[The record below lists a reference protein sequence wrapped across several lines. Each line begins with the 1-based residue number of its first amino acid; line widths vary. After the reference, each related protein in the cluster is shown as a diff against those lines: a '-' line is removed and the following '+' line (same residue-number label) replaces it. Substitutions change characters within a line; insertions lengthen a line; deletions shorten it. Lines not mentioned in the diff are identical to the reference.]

1 MTTTDVSV
9 HLMESPPGAE
19 CTIDGRSYLYF
30 GGTSYLGLH
39 GHPDVIAAA
48 CEATRRYG
56 IHSATS
62 RSLYGNTPMLL
73 AVERQAA
80 EFFNLEGSFYF
91 ASGYL
96 SDAVLVQTLAPDFD
110 VLFLDESAHY
120 SVVEAA
126 LSARLPLVRF
136 RPRDADDLRRC
147 LQQHLGP
154 QQRPLVLTD
163 GVSPSLG
170 CVAPIDCHC
179 RVLEPYDGAAILV
192 DDAHGLGTIGDDGR
206 GTLDFF
212 GLWSRAVNDDPAA
225 ADRPRVRLYV
235 GGTLSKALGG
245 FGGIVPG
252 STALLRRVRTA
263 THYYEGAS
271 GPPTPVAAASACAL
285 ELLQRHPEL
294 RLRLRDN
301 VRAVRSGLRQLGLS
315 VEELPTPI
323 VPVQAGTAE
332 QMQRLQAELQ
342 QRGIIVPYMAAYSGL
357 GPAGALRVAV
367 FATHTDEMIQR
378 LLDALR
384 SLL

>member
-1 MTTTDVSV
+1 MPPSHPTV

-19 CTIDGRSYLYF
+19 CMIDGRLYLYF

-48 CEATRRYG
+48 CEATRKYG

-62 RSLYGNTPMLL
+62 RTFYGTTPVLL
-73 AVERQAA
+73 AVERLAA
-80 EFFNLEGSFYF
+80 EFFDLEGSFYF

-96 SDAVLVQTLAPDFD
+96 SNAVLVQTLAADFD

-126 LSARLPLVRF
+126 LTVRLPLVRF
-136 RPRDADDLRRC
+136 QARDPDDLQRA
-147 LQQHLGP
+147 LQQHVGP
-154 QQRPLVLTD
+154 NQRPLVLTD

-170 CVAPIDCHC
+170 CVAPIDRYC
-179 RVLEPYDGAAILV
+179 RILERYDGAAILV
-192 DDAHGLGTIGDDGR
+192 DDAHGMGTIGDHGR
-206 GTLDFF
+206 GTLDFL
-212 GLWSRAVNDDPAA
+212 GLWSRAINDDPAA
-225 ADRPRVRLYV
+225 ADRPPVRWYV

-252 STALLRRVRTA
+252 SVALLRRVRAA

-271 GPPTPVAAASACAL
+271 APATPVAAASACAL
-285 ELLQRHPEL
+285 QLVQRHSEL

-301 VRAVRSGLRQLGLS
+301 VRAVRSGLRQLGLA
-315 VEELPTPI
+315 VDEWPTPI
-323 VPVQAGTAE
+323 VAVQAGTAE
-332 QMQRLQAELQ
+332 QMQHLQAELQ

-357 GPAGALRVAV
+357 GAAGALRVAV
-367 FATHTDEMIQR
+367 FATHTDQMIQR
-378 LLDALR
+378 QLDALR
-384 SLL
+384 SAL

>member
-1 MTTTDVSV
+1 
-9 HLMESPPGAE
+9 MESPPGAE

-62 RSLYGNTPMLL
+62 RSLYGNTPVLL
-73 AVERQAA
+73 AVERLAA
-80 EFFNLEGSFYF
+80 QFFDLENSFYF
-91 ASGYL
+91 VSGYVSNAL
-96 SDAVLVQTLAPDFD
+96 LVQTLAPDFD

-126 LSARLPLVRF
+126 QAVRLPLVRF
-136 RPRDADDLRRC
+136 RPRDAEDLQRG

-154 QQRPLVLTD
+154 NQRPLVLTD
-163 GVSPSLG
+163 GVSSSLG
-170 CVAPIDCHC
+170 CVAPIDRYC
-179 RVLEPYDGAAILV
+179 RILEQYDGAAILV
-192 DDAHGLGTIGDDGR
+192 DDAHGMGTIGERGR
-206 GTLDFF
+206 GTLDFL
-212 GLWSRAVNDDPAA
+212 GLWSGAVNDDRAA
-225 ADRPRVRLYV
+225 ADRPPVRLYV

-252 STALLRRVRTA
+252 SAALLRRVRTA
-263 THYYEGAS
+263 THNYEGAS
-271 GPPTPVAAASACAL
+271 APATPVAAASACAL
-285 ELLQRHPEL
+285 ELVQRHPEL

-301 VRAVRSGLRQLGLS
+301 VRAVRGGLRQLGLS
-315 VEELPTPI
+315 VDELPTPI

-342 QRGIIVPYMAAYSGL
+342 ERGIIVPYMATYSGL
-357 GPAGALRVAV
+357 GAAGALRVAV

-378 LLDALR
+378 LLDAFR

>member
-1 MTTTDVSV
+1 MTKSPAAIHV
-9 HLMESPPGAE
+9 MESPPGAE
-19 CTIDGRSYLYF
+19 CTIDGRSFLYF

-62 RSLYGNTPMLL
+62 RSLYGNTPVLL
-73 AVERQAA
+73 AVEALVA
-80 EFFNLEGSFYF
+80 EFFDLEGSFYF

-96 SDAVLVQTLAPDFD
+96 SNAVLVQTLAPDFD
-110 VLFLDESAHY
+110 VLLLDESAHY

-136 RPRDADDLRRC
+136 RPRDAEDLQRN
-147 LQQHLGP
+147 LQQLGP
-154 QQRPLVLTD
+154 NQRPLVLTD

-170 CVAPIDCHC
+170 CVAPIDRYC
-179 RVLEPYDGAAILV
+179 RILEPYDGAAILV
-192 DDAHGLGTIGDDGR
+192 DDAHGMGTIGDHGR

-225 ADRPRVRLYV
+225 ADRPPVRLYV

-252 STALLRRVRTA
+252 SAALLRRVRTA

-271 GPPTPVAAASACAL
+271 APPTPVAAASARAL
-285 ELLQRHPEL
+285 ELVQCHPEL

-315 VEELPTPI
+315 VEESPTPI
-323 VPVQAGTAE
+323 VAVQAGTAE

-378 LLDALR
+378 LLAALC

>member
-1 MTTTDVSV
+1 MTQSDTTV
-9 HLMESPPGAE
+9 HLLESPPGAE

-39 GHPDVIAAA
+39 GHPQVIAAA
-48 CEATRRYG
+48 CEATRKYG

-62 RSLYGNTPMLL
+62 RSLYGNTPMVL
-73 AVERQAA
+73 AVERLAA
-80 EFFNLEGSFYF
+80 QFFGLEGSFYF

-96 SDAVLVQTLAPDFD
+96 SNAVLLQTLAADFD
-110 VLFLDESAHY
+110 LLFLDESAHY

-126 LSARLPLVRF
+126 QAVRRPLVRF
-136 RPRDADDLRRC
+136 RPRDPEDLQRG

-154 QQRPLVLTD
+154 HQRPLVLTD

-170 CVAPIDCHC
+170 CVSPID
-179 RVLEPYDGAAILV
+179 RYRRILEPYDGAAILV
-192 DDAHGLGTIGDDGR
+192 DDAHGMGTIGDHGR
-206 GTLDFF
+206 GTLDFL
-212 GLWSRAVNDDPAA
+212 GLWSNAVNDEPAA
-225 ADRPRVRLYV
+225 AVRTPVRLYV

-252 STALLRRVRTA
+252 SAALLRRVRAA

-285 ELLQRHPEL
+285 ELVQRHPEL
-294 RLRLRDN
+294 RRRLQDN
-301 VRAVRSGLRQLGLS
+301 VRAVRNGLRQLGLS
-315 VEELPTPI
+315 VDESPTPI

-342 QRGIIVPYMAAYSGL
+342 QRGIIVPYMATYSGL

-378 LLDALR
+378 LLETLR

>member
-1 MTTTDVSV
+1 
-9 HLMESPPGAE
+9 MESPPGAE
-19 CTIDGRSYLYF
+19 CTIDGSLYLYF

-62 RSLYGNTPMLL
+62 RSLYGNTPVLL
-73 AVERQAA
+73 AVERLAA
-80 EFFNLEGSFYF
+80 QFFDLESSFYF
-91 ASGYL
+91 VSGYL
-96 SDAVLVQTLAPDFD
+96 SNALLVQTLAPDFD
-110 VLFLDESAHY
+110 ILFLDESAHY

-126 LSARLPLVRF
+126 QAVRLPLVRF
-136 RPRDADDLRRC
+136 RPRDAEDLQRG

-154 QQRPLVLTD
+154 NQRPLVLTD
-163 GVSPSLG
+163 GVSSSLG
-170 CVAPIDCHC
+170 CVAPIDRYC
-179 RVLEPYDGAAILV
+179 RILEQYDGAAILV
-192 DDAHGLGTIGDDGR
+192 DDAHGMGTIGERGR
-206 GTLDFF
+206 GTLDYL
-212 GLWSRAVNDDPAA
+212 GLWSGAVNDDREA

-252 STALLRRVRTA
+252 SAALLRRVRTA
-263 THYYEGAS
+263 THYYQGAS
-271 GPPTPVAAASACAL
+271 APATPVAAASACAL
-285 ELLQRHPEL
+285 ELVQRHPEL

-301 VRAVRSGLRQLGLS
+301 VRAVRGGLRQLGLS
-315 VEELPTPI
+315 VDESPTPI

-332 QMQRLQAELQ
+332 QMQRLQEELQ
-342 QRGIIVPYMAAYSGL
+342 ERGIIVPYMATYSGL
-357 GPAGALRVAV
+357 GAAGALRVAV

-378 LLDALR
+378 LLDTFR

>member
-1 MTTTDVSV
+1 
-9 HLMESPPGAE
+9 
-19 CTIDGRSYLYF
+19 
-30 GGTSYLGLH
+30 
-39 GHPDVIAAA
+39 
-48 CEATRRYG
+48 
-56 IHSATS
+56 
-62 RSLYGNTPMLL
+62 LYGNTPVLL
-73 AVERQAA
+73 AVEALVA
-80 EFFNLEGSFYF
+80 EFFDLEGSFYF

-96 SDAVLVQTLAPDFD
+96 SNAVLVQTLAPDFD
-110 VLFLDESAHY
+110 VLLLDESAHY

-136 RPRDADDLRRC
+136 RPRDAEDLQRN
-147 LQQHLGP
+147 LQQLGP
-154 QQRPLVLTD
+154 NQRPLVLTD

-170 CVAPIDCHC
+170 CVAPIDRYC
-179 RVLEPYDGAAILV
+179 RILEPYDGAAILV
-192 DDAHGLGTIGDDGR
+192 DDAHGMGTIGDHGR

-225 ADRPRVRLYV
+225 ADRPPVRLYV

-252 STALLRRVRTA
+252 SAALLRRVRTA

-271 GPPTPVAAASACAL
+271 APPTPVAAASARAL
-285 ELLQRHPEL
+285 ELVQCHPEL

-315 VEELPTPI
+315 VEESPTPI
-323 VPVQAGTAE
+323 VAVQAGTAE

-378 LLDALR
+378 LLAALC